1 MCSVLAI
8 TIPVSASV
16 SLAPIGP
23 NSEFVG
29 SDRTNF
35 ETHDRFYVQSMPVPI
50 IKLRYTHTLH
60 QMPLCCPCVVLW
72 PGPAKTGAGILR
84 AAVSVG
90 GGNEGNR
97 DSEDVTRPTDVLDFW

>member
-8 TIPVSASV
+8 ALFQAPAGADRCPPPQLRPRHRPAPAGALFVSASV

-60 QMPLCCPCVVLW
+60 QLSL
-72 PGPAKTGAGILR
+72 IHI
-84 AAVSVG
+84 
-90 GGNEGNR
+90 
-97 DSEDVTRPTDVLDFW
+97 

>member
-1 MCSVLAI
+1 MQCTCHCPFSA
-8 TIPVSASV
+8 ASV